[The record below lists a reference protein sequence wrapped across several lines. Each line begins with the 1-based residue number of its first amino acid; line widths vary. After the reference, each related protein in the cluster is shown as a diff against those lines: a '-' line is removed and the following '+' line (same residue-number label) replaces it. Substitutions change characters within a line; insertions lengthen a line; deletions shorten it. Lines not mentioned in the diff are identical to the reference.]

1 MAVPTNSN
9 QNPVHGFVFDEATN
23 TWYAQA
29 GTAAGAISV
38 SSVSPSTL
46 ANGQKTVTLAG
57 TAEVLG
63 ASTAIQGVIIKA
75 NDANTGIIYVGDAS
89 VDSTNGYA
97 LRRNASVAFDIDNLD
112 DVYIDSS
119 VNGEGVSY
127 LTVAA

>member
-1 MAVPTNSN
+1 MAVPTNNN
-9 QNPVHGFVFDEATN
+9 QNPVHGFVYDETTN

-29 GTAAGAISV
+29 GTATGALSV
-38 SSVSPSTL
+38 TVDSPDTL
-46 ANGQKTVTLAG
+46 GNGQKTVTHAG

-63 ASTAIQGVIIKA
+63 ASTAIQSIVIQA
-75 NDANTGIIYVGDAS
+75 LGANTGFIYVGDS
-89 VDSTNGYA
+89 GVDSTNGYV

-112 DVYIDSS
+112 DIYIDAS